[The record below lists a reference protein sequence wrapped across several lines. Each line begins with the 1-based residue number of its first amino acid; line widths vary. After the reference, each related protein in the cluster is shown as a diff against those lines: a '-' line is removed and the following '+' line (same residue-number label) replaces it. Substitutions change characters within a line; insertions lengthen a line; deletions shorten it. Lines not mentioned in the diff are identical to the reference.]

1 MPTGRVYDT
10 DTADHL
16 SGDSIPVGHT
26 IAKKVMAQVEESK
39 TRGLG
44 RVLFGIG
51 MRHVGAN
58 VAELLA
64 Q

>member
-1 MPTGRVYDT
+1 MIIFPAIASLWD
-10 DTADHL
+10 
-16 SGDSIPVGHT
+16 T

-51 MRHVGAN
+51 MRHVGAMLQ
-58 VAELLA
+58 ELLA
-64 Q
+64 QEV